1 MRGNPILNSLRA
13 AETAGY
19 PALLIVSAVC
29 LGLVVAPVALLG
41 LTDAGWVL
49 GLAVLYL
56 IVAIAVL
63 VSAVGAALSEGDEP
77 DAEGQAPGGRACDES
92 NPVERRLRAG
102 RRPGASSI
110 ERARPSP
117 LPARIAHAP
126 AGGPARR
133 HLSTGRARHS
143 EGPRTPESL

>member
-77 DAEGQAPGGRACDES
+77 DAEGQAPGGRAS
-92 NPVERRLRAG
+92 KERNSTE
-102 RRPGASSI
+102 RRPGARRQRGASAST
-110 ERARPSP
+110 
-117 LPARIAHAP
+117 
-126 AGGPARR
+126 GGPRVVHPVPAAPEQ
-133 HLSTGRARHS
+133 LPRHS
-143 EGPRTPESL
+143 ESAQRRAPEGHPA